1 MVYEKKV
8 HFNLKKLLPG
18 KVIENVIALYA
29 VQACTYALPLITFP
43 YLARTLGP
51 KGWGAVLFSQAIGAL
66 IAIVVEYGFDFS
78 ATRETARFRNDKTR
92 LASLIAGVLGAKT
105 LLAALCV
112 AAAVIARPYTLHIA
126 NSPALFW
133 SSTIWG
139 VAQGIN
145 MLWYFQGQER
155 MRLAGALDVAGKAVA
170 TVSIFWLVHD
180 PADGWKVMAAQALGC
195 VVAHGITV
203 VIAFK
208 EVGCQLPSPRLVW
221 DTLRVGWSL
230 FLYRGSQSL
239 LTSANGIIL
248 GIFASPAA
256 LGLYVGADKIGQV
269 SRQSLWPLTQ
279 ALFPHQVKEV
289 QSDPKQ
295 AVRTVWL
302 SFKILGGLG
311 ICSGLLLV
319 FAAPLLIRLALGPSF
334 HQAESTLRILG
345 ALTPLSAI
353 ASVFGFQWMLPRGMD
368 RQFNFVIFT
377 AGLFHIV
384 IASILT
390 SAMSS
395 VGMAVAVVC
404 SQLYIVIF
412 FAILFRQSLINPF
425 PCPTIGQE
433 REVAAAVEID
443 IA

>member
-1 MVYEKKV
+1 VR
-8 HFNLKKLLPG
+8 FNPKTFLPG
-18 KVIENVIALYA
+18 KVIENVVALYA
-29 VQACTYALPLITFP
+29 VQACTYLLPLITFP

-78 ATRETARFRNDKTR
+78 ATREVARYVNDKAR
-92 LASLIAGVLGAKT
+92 LASLVSGVLGAKAA
-105 LLAALCV
+105 LAAVCV
-112 AAAVIARPYTLHIA
+112 TAALIARPYTLQIA
-126 NSPALFW
+126 DSPALFW

-155 MRLAGALDVAGKAVA
+155 MRLAGTLDVGGKAVA
-170 TVSIFWLVHD
+170 TASIFWLVHN

-195 VVAHGITV
+195 AVAHGITV
-203 VIAFK
+203 GIAYK
-208 EVGCQLPSPRLVW
+208 EVGFRLPNWRLVW
-221 DTLRVGWSL
+221 DTLHVGWSL
-230 FLYRGSQSL
+230 FLFRGSQSL

-248 GIFASPAA
+248 GFFASPAA

-289 QSDPKQ
+289 RSDPKQ

-311 ICSGLLLV
+311 ICSGLVLV

-334 HQAESTLRILG
+334 HEADSTLRILG
-345 ALTPLSAI
+345 ALTPLTAI
-353 ASVFGFQWMLPRGMD
+353 AAVLGFQWMLPRGMD

-377 AGLFHIV
+377 AGLFHV
-384 IASILT
+384 VLASVLT
-390 SAMSS
+390 SHMGSM
-395 VGMAVAVVC
+395 GMAIAVVC

-412 FAILFRQSLINPF
+412 FTVLFRQSFVNPF
-425 PCPTIGQE
+425 PSGTVEEGTYVAPELEPGVVQE
-433 REVAAAVEID
+433 L
-443 IA
+443 

>member
-1 MVYEKKV
+1 MR
-8 HFNLKKLLPG
+8 FNPQRLLPG

-29 VQACTYALPLITFP
+29 VQACTYLLPLITFP

-78 ATRETARFRNDKTR
+78 ATREAAKYLNDKVR
-92 LASLIAGVLGAKT
+92 LSNLVAGVLGAKAA
-105 LLAALCV
+105 LAAVCV
-112 AAAVIARPYTLHIA
+112 AAAIIARPYTLHIA
-126 NSPALFW
+126 DSPALFW

-155 MRLAGALDVAGKAVA
+155 MRLAGALDVGGKAVA
-170 TVSIFWLVHD
+170 TASIFWLVHN

-203 VIAFK
+203 GIAYK
-208 EVGCQLPSPRLVW
+208 EVGFRLPGWQLVW
-221 DTLRVGWSL
+221 DTLHVGWSL
-230 FLYRGSQSL
+230 FLFRGSQSL

-248 GIFASPAA
+248 GFFASPAA

-289 QSDPKQ
+289 HSDPRQ

-311 ICSGLLLV
+311 ICSGLVLV

-334 HQAESTLRILG
+334 QEADSTLRVLG
-345 ALTPLSAI
+345 ALTPLTAI
-353 ASVFGFQWMLPRGMD
+353 AAVLGFQWMLPRGMD

-377 AGLFHIV
+377 AGLFHVV
-384 IASILT
+384 IASALT
-390 SAMSS
+390 SRMGSM
-395 VGMAVAVVC
+395 GMAIAVVC

-412 FAILFRQSLINPF
+412 FTVLFRQSLVNPF
-425 PCPTIGQE
+425 PADTVE
-433 REVAAAVEID
+433 KLAEVAPELEPSVVQEL
-443 IA
+443 

>member
-1 MVYEKKV
+1 MTV
-8 HFNLKKLLPG
+8 HSKLKKLLPG

-29 VQACTYALPLITFP
+29 VQACTYLLPLITFP

-51 KGWGAVLFSQAIGAL
+51 KGWGAVLFSQAIGTL
-66 IAIVVEYGFDFS
+66 IAVVVEYGFDFS
-78 ATRETARFRNDKTR
+78 ATRETARYANDKAR
-92 LASLIAGVLGAKT
+92 LSRLVSGVLGAKAM
-105 LLAALCV
+105 LATVCV
-112 AAAVIARPYTLHIA
+112 LGAVIARPFTLHIA
-126 NSPALFW
+126 DSPALFW

-170 TVSIFWLVHD
+170 TVSIFWLVHN

-203 VIAFK
+203 VIAFS
-208 EVGCQLPSPRLVW
+208 EVGVQLPSLRYIW
-221 DTLRVGWSL
+221 DALKVGWSL
-230 FLYRGSQSL
+230 FLFRGSQSL
-239 LTSANGIIL
+239 LTSVNGIIL
-248 GIFASPAA
+248 GVFASPLA

-289 QSDPKQ
+289 RTDPKQ

-311 ICSGLLLV
+311 ICSGLVLV

-334 HQAESTLRILG
+334 HEAESTLRVLG
-345 ALTPLSAI
+345 ALTPLTAV

-377 AGLFHIV
+377 AGLLHVV

-390 SAMSS
+390 SLMGSM
-395 VGMAVAVVC
+395 GMAIAVVC
-404 SQLYIVIF
+404 SQLYIVGF
-412 FAILFRQSLINPF
+412 FTIMFRQSLVNPF
-425 PCPTIGQE
+425 PAHITPPVE
-433 REVAAAVEID
+433 EVASELEID
-443 IA
+443 VVSEL

>member
-1 MVYEKKV
+1 VYFK
-8 HFNLKKLLPG
+8 LQKLLPG

-29 VQACTYALPLITFP
+29 VQACTYLLPLITFP

-78 ATRETARFRNDKTR
+78 ATRETARFVNDKRR
-92 LASLIAGVLGAKT
+92 LSALVSGVLGAKAM
-105 LLAALCV
+105 LAAVCV
-112 AAAVIARPYTLHIA
+112 LAAVIARPFTLHIA
-126 NSPALFW
+126 DSPALFW

-155 MRLAGALDVAGKAVA
+155 MRLAGTLDVGGKAVA
-170 TVSIFWLVHD
+170 TASIFWLVHN

-203 VIAFK
+203 GIAYW
-208 EVGCQLPSPRLVW
+208 EVGFRKPRWSHIW
-221 DTLRVGWSL
+221 DALKVGWSL
-230 FLYRGSQSL
+230 FLFRGSQGL

-248 GIFASPAA
+248 GVFASPVA

-289 QSDPKQ
+289 RSDPRQ

-311 ICSGLLLV
+311 ICSGLVLV

-334 HQAESTLRILG
+334 HEAVSTLRVLG
-345 ALTPLSAI
+345 ALTPLTAL
-353 ASVFGFQWMLPRGMD
+353 AAVFGFQWMLPRGMD

-377 AGLFHIV
+377 AGLLHIV

-390 SAMSS
+390 SLMGNL
-395 VGMAVAVVC
+395 GMAIAVVC
-404 SQLYIVIF
+404 SQAYIVGF
-412 FAILFRQSLINPF
+412 FTVLFRQSLVNP
-425 PCPTIGQE
+425 PPEHVAEHTD
-433 REVAAAVEID
+433 EVAAELEANAVSEL
-443 IA
+443 

>member
-1 MVYEKKV
+1 VTVQFK
-8 HFNLKKLLPG
+8 LKKLLPG

-29 VQACTYALPLITFP
+29 VQACTYLLPLITFP

-78 ATRETARFRNDKTR
+78 ATRETARFINDKAR
-92 LASLIAGVLGAKT
+92 LSRLVSGVLGAKAM
-105 LLAALCV
+105 LAAVCIIG
-112 AAAVIARPYTLHIA
+112 AVIARPLTRHIA
-126 NSPALFW
+126 DSPALFW

-139 VAQGIN
+139 IAQGIN

-155 MRLAGALDVAGKAVA
+155 MRLAGALDVGGKAVA
-170 TVSIFWLVHD
+170 TVSIFWLVHN

-203 VIAFK
+203 VIAFC
-208 EVGCQLPSPRLVW
+208 EVGVRLPSLRYIW
-221 DTLRVGWSL
+221 DALKVGWSL
-230 FLYRGSQSL
+230 FLFRGSQSL
-239 LTSANGIIL
+239 LTSVNGIVL
-248 GIFASPAA
+248 GVFASPVA

-289 QSDPKQ
+289 RTDPKQ

-311 ICSGLLLV
+311 ICSGLVLV

-334 HQAESTLRILG
+334 HEAEPTLRILG
-345 ALTPLSAI
+345 ALTPLTAL

-377 AGLFHIV
+377 AGLLHVV
-384 IASILT
+384 IASVLT
-390 SAMSS
+390 WLMGSM
-395 VGMAVAVVC
+395 GMAIAVVC
-404 SQLYIVIF
+404 SQFYIVAF
-412 FAILFRQSLINPF
+412 FTILFRQSLVNPF
-425 PCPTIGQE
+425 PPHIAE
-433 REVAAAVEID
+433 PAEEVAPNLEIGVVSEL
-443 IA
+443 